1 MVEKTS
7 KKVKKEKPIKTKKKI
22 KKALPVK
29 KEEKPLPPKEPEKFF
44 ESVGRRKTVVARI
57 RLFTRGDKEFLV
69 NGKPLNEYFPT
80 IELGQ
85 IASAPLDKMKCL
97 DKFRLQVRV
106 RGGGSPVRPKLFATE
121 LPELLFSLT
130 LISGKD

>member
-7 KKVKKEKPIKTKKKI
+7 KKAKKEKPIKTKKKI
-22 KKALPVK
+22 KKAPLVK
-29 KEEKPLPPKEPEKFF
+29 KEEEILPPKEPEKFF
-44 ESVGRRKTVVARI
+44 ESVGRRKTALARI
-57 RLFTRGDKEFLV
+57 RLFTKGNKEFLV
-69 NGKPLNEYFPT
+69 NGKPLNEYFPI

-106 RGGGSPVRPKLFATE
+106 REGACQSGRSYSPWNCQSSCSF
-121 LPELLFSLT
+121 
-130 LISGKD
+130 